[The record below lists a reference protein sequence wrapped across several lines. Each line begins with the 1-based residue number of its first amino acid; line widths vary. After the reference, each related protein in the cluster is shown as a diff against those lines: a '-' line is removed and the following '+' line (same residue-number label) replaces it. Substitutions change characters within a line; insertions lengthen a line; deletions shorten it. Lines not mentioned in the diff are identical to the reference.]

1 MKHNNMVPN
10 AHFHKE
16 WQLRVRTW
24 FNQPM
29 RKKRRRTARQLKA
42 ARIAPR
48 PVDGALRPVVQ
59 CPTVKYNMKQ
69 RLGRGFTLEE
79 LKEAEMPKKLA
90 GTVGIAVDHRRKN
103 RSVEGFQRNVQR
115 LKEYKSRL
123 IVFPK
128 RAGKPKAGDSDA
140 SELATATQFAGK
152 LMPIVGV
159 EGAIEARAITE
170 EEKQTRVYAKL
181 RLERANA
188 KHDGMRKKLA
198 AEAAAAEEDKKN

>member
-42 ARIAPR
+42 ARVVPR
-48 PVDGALRPVVQ
+48 PADGALRPVVQ
-59 CPTVKYNMKQ
+59 CPTVRYNMRQ

-79 LKEAEMPKKLA
+79 LKEAGMPKKLA
-90 GTVGIAVDHRRKN
+90 RTVGVAVDHRRRN

-140 SELATATQFAGK
+140 SELATATQLKGK
-152 LMPIVGV
+152 LMPIVNEPSAV
-159 EGAIEARAITE
+159 EARAITD
-170 EEKQTRVYAKL
+170 EEKDSRVYAKL
-181 RLERANA
+181 RVERANVRNEGA
-188 KHDGMRKKLA
+188 RKKA
-198 AEAAAAEEDKKN
+198 AEEAAAADDEKTK

>member
-59 CPTVKYNMKQ
+59 CPTVKYNMKR

-90 GTVGIAVDHRRKN
+90 RTVGIAVDHRRKN

-140 SELATATQFAGK
+140 AELATATQFAGK
-152 LMPIVGV
+152 LMPLVAAEDAV
-159 EGAIEARAITE
+159 EARAITD
-170 EEKQTRVYAKL
+170 EEKETRVYAKL

-198 AEAAAAEEDKKN
+198 AEAAAAEEEKKG